1 MNGNQKKPEIIY
13 QRIDLAE
20 YYSLNALE
28 PHISREIMSD
38 HYNGNHKLYENN
50 LNLVLS
56 RLEEGEREN
65 IKKNYLDLEK
75 LLQNLKKLPFPPSV
89 RAEIRFYGGG
99 LINHNLFFSHLA
111 SQIIFDEE
119 KEKQKWVSEDFLK
132 ALHND
137 GFDGLDDLKGKL
149 IDEAL
154 NNFVSDLRCGSYW
167 TWLVL
172 DANQKMRIIK
182 TANQDSPWMFN
193 CRPLIGIDMWEHAYV
208 KQYGVDKKD
217 YVNKLVNH
225 CLNWKFIDNMHLQHV
240 RLKNQK

>member
-75 LLQNLKKLPFPPSV
+75 LLQNLKKLITLFQTPLDL
-89 RAEIRFYGGG
+89 AE
-99 LINHNLFFSHLA
+99 LTP
-111 SQIIFDEE
+111 Q
-119 KEKQKWVSEDFLK
+119 
-132 ALHND
+132 
-137 GFDGLDDLKGKL
+137 
-149 IDEAL
+149 
-154 NNFVSDLRCGSYW
+154 
-167 TWLVL
+167 
-172 DANQKMRIIK
+172 
-182 TANQDSPWMFN
+182 
-193 CRPLIGIDMWEHAYV
+193 
-208 KQYGVDKKD
+208 
-217 YVNKLVNH
+217 
-225 CLNWKFIDNMHLQHV
+225 
-240 RLKNQK
+240 